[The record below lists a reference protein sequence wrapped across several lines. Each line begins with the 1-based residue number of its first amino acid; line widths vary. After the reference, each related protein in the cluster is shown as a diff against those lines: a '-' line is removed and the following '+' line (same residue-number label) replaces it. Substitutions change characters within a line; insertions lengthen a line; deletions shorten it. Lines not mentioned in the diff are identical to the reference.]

1 MPKSFQ
7 IAQKLTAVIHEA
19 EEGGY
24 WAEVPAL
31 RGCYSQGD
39 TLAETKANIREAAE
53 GWLETQAEQE
63 ETPEEILTVP
73 VHDDDR
79 PLKKELVRALAK
91 AAGLNLRQGETAAET
106 RRGV

>member
-53 GWLETQAEQE
+53 GWLEVRAEQE
-63 ETPEEILTVP
+63 
-73 VHDDDR
+73 
-79 PLKKELVRALAK
+79 
-91 AAGLNLRQGETAAET
+91 AET
-106 RRGV
+106 KLRRLPKGARAVQIAVSV